1 MKKQDKLNS
10 QLNNILDLIDGV
22 IQCQKETILILK
34 RVVDRL
40 NQLTN
45 K

>member
-22 IQCQKETILILK
+22 MQCQKETLIILK
-34 RVVDRL
+34 RVVDNL
-40 NQLTN
+40 NELTN

>member
-22 IQCQKETILILK
+22 MQCQKETLIILK
-34 RVVDRL
+34 RVVDKL
-40 NQLTN
+40 NELTN